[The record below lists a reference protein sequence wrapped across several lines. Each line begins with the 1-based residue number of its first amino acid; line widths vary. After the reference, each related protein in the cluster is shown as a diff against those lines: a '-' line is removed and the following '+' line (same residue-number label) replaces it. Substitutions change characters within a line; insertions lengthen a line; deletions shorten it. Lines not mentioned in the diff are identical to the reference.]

1 MPELYNSRQK
11 RNRLIAIAAGAITVV
26 AIVLAFA
33 SGYLGQ
39 EWRWLRPAG
48 ELLLL
53 AELVGLIVLERHQL
67 FEPVQDD
74 VGVIKRRLD
83 LMDTN
88 IGSLA
93 DKLDGLGRLTV
104 CANPPEVMRAI
115 ARVHRNA
122 LARESQGAQVLRSA
136 VLSGQLIARDTREG
150 LGELE
155 DMFATAMSFCIVP
168 STAADAKARRW
179 TVRVLFGIGTTE
191 VLEAQLLLFAPLF
204 AQPILNVEVKFFPC
218 SGITPALSPAAITDR
233 EEVVVFD
240 DATAAMR
247 WGIMFEDR
255 AGVAFL
261 ARWFDDLWAAP
272 NSYLIFSRSGVDQS
286 AIDRIRNELEVS
298 MTSGRSSDAALSSNA
313 PRTTKIV

>member
-33 SGYLGQ
+33 AGYLGQ

-93 DKLDGLGRLTV
+93 DKLDGLGRLTI
-104 CANPPEVMRAI
+104 CANTPEVLRAMATI
-115 ARVHRNA
+115 HRSA
-122 LARESQGAQVLRSA
+122 LAREYQGAQILRSSG
-136 VLSGQLIARDTREG
+136 LSG
-150 LGELE
+150 
-155 DMFATAMSFCIVP
+155 
-168 STAADAKARRW
+168 
-179 TVRVLFGIGTTE
+179 
-191 VLEAQLLLFAPLF
+191 
-204 AQPILNVEVKFFPC
+204 
-218 SGITPALSPAAITDR
+218 
-233 EEVVVFD
+233 
-240 DATAAMR
+240 
-247 WGIMFEDR
+247 
-255 AGVAFL
+255 
-261 ARWFDDLWAAP
+261 
-272 NSYLIFSRSGVDQS
+272 
-286 AIDRIRNELEVS
+286 
-298 MTSGRSSDAALSSNA
+298 A
-313 PRTTKIV
+313 PRITRNA